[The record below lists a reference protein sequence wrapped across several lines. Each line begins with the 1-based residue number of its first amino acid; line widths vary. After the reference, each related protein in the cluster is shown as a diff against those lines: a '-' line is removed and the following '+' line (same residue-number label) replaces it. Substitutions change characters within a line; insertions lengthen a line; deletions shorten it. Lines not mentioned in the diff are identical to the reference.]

1 MPPST
6 RISQVQAEECLAEAL
21 WTLSTLACKN
31 VISAEINNFPT
42 QPTLQNPAVQNNEVP
57 VILASVQPGIIES
70 VGVSLFVYPY
80 ERYKKKLI
88 AIGFENFAEVA
99 SAAFTADTFN
109 SKVNFLGT
117 FPNSQVF
124 EWKPP
129 NDKAAKSF
137 VADSIRNSF
146 AHGQSALIDVG
157 AGVQMVDIWNSQNG
171 EFPAANFHVRMS
183 PQEFWQLAQQCMRA
197 FILNAV
203 DHQTLVPFETLLLQV
218 QL

>member
-1 MPPST
+1 MPPS
-6 RISQVQAEECLAEAL
+6 AP
-21 WTLSTLACKN
+21 CKE
-31 VISAEINNFPT
+31 VIIAEIKKFPT
-42 QPTLQNPAVQNNEVP
+42 QLALQKPAIQDNEVS
-57 VILASVQPGIIES
+57 VILASVEPGVIEA

-88 AIGFENFAEVA
+88 AVGFENFAEVA
-99 SAAFTADTFN
+99 SVAFTANTFN
-109 SKVNFLGT
+109 SKVDFQAT
-117 FPNSQVF
+117 FPNSEVL

-129 NDKAAKSF
+129 NDKAARSF

-157 AGVQMVDIWNSQNG
+157 GGLQMVDIWNSQNG
-171 EFPAANFHVRMS
+171 EYPARNFHIRML

-197 FILNAV
+197 FISNAV